1 MSESRASMSSR
12 APVIFKKEFREIFRD
27 KRTRTSVIIG
37 PLIITPLMFAVIGK
51 GIQGQVEQVEAEKT
65 AVAVISSAST
75 AGIESQLADTN
86 KFAITKVQTE
96 REAVQLIKDRK
107 ASVGLK
113 IDPKIDER
121 SASEQPIEITTIV
134 DKGEQNSQIGMGKVF
149 AFFQKRGAELAQERL
164 QSRGVNPEVIAP
176 YKLSEQ
182 SIPGGGGRAMLFL
195 VQMLPYILIMASFSG
210 AIYAA
215 FDQVA
220 GEKERGTLETLLVS
234 PATRRD
240 IVLAKFGAVVSVCII
255 SSILSIV
262 GLVIPF
268 KSGLQAFD
276 WIAKGGL
283 TLDPMAMVAVV
294 IVLLPLSVLFA
305 GILLTLST
313 FAKNQKEAQTY
324 LGTLFPIVIMPA
336 MFSMFMGAKV
346 ALTVALIPVLN
357 ASLIIKQALNGNYN
371 WPFIGL
377 AFFASVA
384 YAGIALAFA
393 TRMFQDEKVL
403 IKT

>member
-1 MSESRASMSSR
+1 MSDSRSSLSSR
-12 APVIFKKEFREIFRD
+12 VPIIFKKELREIFRD
-27 KRTRTSVIIG
+27 KRTRMSVIVG

-51 GIQGQVEQVEAEKT
+51 GVQGQMEQVNSEKT
-65 AVAVISSAST
+65 TVAVISSAST
-75 AGIESQLADTN
+75 AGIETELKKTN
-86 KFAITKVQTE
+86 QFVITKVQSE
-96 REAVQLIKDRK
+96 REVTQLIKDRK
-107 ASVGLK
+107 VSVGLK
-113 IDPKIDER
+113 IDPEIETHD
-121 SASEQPIEITTIV
+121 AMEQPIEITAIV
-134 DKGEQNSQIGMGKVF
+134 DKGEQSSQIGMGKLF
-149 AFFQKRGAELAQERL
+149 EYFQKEGADKAKRRL
-164 QSRGVNPEVIAP
+164 QLRGVNPEVITP
-176 YKLSEQ
+176 YKMSEQ

-234 PATRRD
+234 PASRRD
-240 IVLAKFGAVVSVCII
+240 IVLGKFGAVVSVCII
-255 SSILSIV
+255 SSILSII

-283 TLDPMAMVAVV
+283 TLDPMAMVVVV
-294 IVLLPLSVLFA
+294 IVLVPLSVLFA
-305 GILLTLST
+305 GVLLTLST

-371 WPFIGL
+371 WAFIGL
-377 AFFASVA
+377 AFVASVV
-384 YAGIALAFA
+384 YAG
-393 TRMFQDEKVL
+393 
-403 IKT
+403 